1 MHFHADDDANDK
13 QDIYQRSMQVES
25 SSSSSGAVDFGKKK
39 FPWFQKEK

>member
-1 MHFHADDDANDK
+1 MRLYADDDK
-13 QDIYQRSMQVES
+13 QDIYQRSIQVE